1 MLPQF
6 YQTILT
12 SQLSPKN
19 FHFLQLV
26 LGVLQQLRQVK
37 LETLAHCLGM
47 PIRRK
52 RLQRFLDLDCWDLSG
67 LWHPLALA
75 WMEKHFPSGG
85 TVYVIID
92 RTNWAGVNRMMV
104 SAALDLVG

>member
-12 SQLSPKN
+12 GQLSPKT

-47 PIRRK
+47 PIRAESAGRI
-52 RLQRFLDLDCWDLSG
+52 
-67 LWHPLALA
+67 
-75 WMEKHFPSGG
+75 G
-85 TVYVIID
+85 TVISAPPEQPSEEPPQQRLAD
-92 RTNWAGVNRMMV
+92 RIG
-104 SAALDLVG
+104 DLTPHR